1 MLKINAKERVFYI
14 KENDM
19 TIRKRL
25 TPALATTLFLLT
37 AVACQVV
44 VIKIFPHAVGAPLV
58 EDNAYILTRVMECYL
73 LVLSIIFAVFTK
85 FKIHFECFK
94 PGKERLKKD
103 LIVAGIMSVIM
114 VAALFIIRL
123 VQNQLFPEIAARPW
137 FGLYLGT
144 YMRWF
149 YPISA
154 VLQELFVKGIVEDNI
169 TASCKKYNRHF
180 SVWMTALFFFV
191 LHMGYDLPMM
201 FGAAVLCVVTGYLY
215 EKTKSV
221 YGSII
226 IHFVI
231 GFVPKIIGVTR

>member
-1 MLKINAKERVFYI
+1 
-14 KENDM
+14 M

-25 TPALATTLFLLT
+25 TPALATLLFLLV
-37 AVACQVV
+37 AVACQAI
-44 VIKIFPHAVGAPLV
+44 VIKLFPHVVGKPLI
-58 EDNAYILTRVMECYL
+58 EDNAYILTRIMEGYL
-73 LVLSIIFAVFTK
+73 IILSLLFAAFTR
-85 FKIHFECFK
+85 FKIHFECFT
-94 PGKERLKKD
+94 PGKERFKKD
-103 LIVAGIMSVIM
+103 IIISSILSAALIVILV
-114 VAALFIIRL
+114 VIRL
-123 VQNQLFPEIAARPW
+123 VQNQFSPEIAARPW
-137 FGLYLGT
+137 FGLYLGM

-169 TASCKKYNRHF
+169 TAACKKYNKHF

-191 LHMGYDLPMM
+191 LHMGYELPMM

-215 EKTKSV
+215 EKNKSV
-221 YGSII
+221 WGSIL

>member
-1 MLKINAKERVFYI
+1 
-14 KENDM
+14 M

-25 TPALATTLFLLT
+25 TPALATMLFLLI

-44 VIKIFPHAVGAPLV
+44 VIKIFPYVVGAPL
-58 EDNAYILTRVMECYL
+58 EEPNAYILTRIMECYL
-73 LVLSIIFAVFTK
+73 LILSIIFAVFTR

-94 PGKERLKKD
+94 PGRERLKKD
-103 LIVAGIMSVIM
+103 LIIAGVMSAIMLVALV
-114 VAALFIIRL
+114 IIRL

-137 FGLYLGT
+137 FGLYLTT

-169 TASCKKYNRHF
+169 TASCKKYNKHF
-180 SVWMTALFFFV
+180 SIWMTALFFFV
-191 LHMGYDLPMM
+191 LHMGYGLPMM

-215 EKTKSV
+215 ESTKSV

-226 IHFVI
+226 IHLVI
-231 GFVPKIIGVTR
+231 GFVPKIIGVTP

>member
-1 MLKINAKERVFYI
+1 
-14 KENDM
+14 M

-25 TPALATTLFLLT
+25 TPALATLLFLLV
-37 AVACQVV
+37 AVACQVI
-44 VIKIFPHAVGAPLV
+44 VIKLFPHIVGKPLI
-58 EDNAYILTRVMECYL
+58 EDNAYILTRIMEGYL
-73 LVLSIIFAVFTK
+73 IILSLLFAAFTR
-85 FKIHFECFK
+85 FKIHFECFT
-94 PGKERLKKD
+94 PGKERFKKD
-103 LIVAGIMSVIM
+103 IIISSILSAALIVILV
-114 VAALFIIRL
+114 VIRL
-123 VQNQLFPEIAARPW
+123 VQNQFSPEIAARPW
-137 FGLYLGT
+137 FGLYLGM

-169 TASCKKYNRHF
+169 TASCKKYNKHF

-191 LHMGYDLPMM
+191 LHMGYELPMM

-215 EKTKSV
+215 EKNKSV
-221 YGSII
+221 WGSIL

>member
-1 MLKINAKERVFYI
+1 
-14 KENDM
+14 M
-19 TIRKRL
+19 TVRKRL
-25 TPALATTLFLLT
+25 TPALATLLFLLT
-37 AVACQVV
+37 GIACQVI
-44 VIKIFPHAVGAPLV
+44 VIKIFPYAVGEPLV
-58 EDNAYILTRVMECYL
+58 EDNAYILTRIMEAYL
-73 LVLSIIFAVFTK
+73 IILSLIFAALTR

-94 PGKERLKKD
+94 PEKAKLKND
-103 LIVAGIMSVIM
+103 LLISGIMC
-114 VAALFIIRL
+114 AALFVILIVIRL
-123 VQNQLFPEIAARPW
+123 VQNQIDPEIAARPW
-137 FGLYLGT
+137 FGGLYLGT

-169 TASCKKYNRHF
+169 SASCKKYNKHF

-191 LHMGYDLPMM
+191 LHMGYELPMM

-215 EKTKSV
+215 EKNKSV
-221 YGSII
+221 WGSIL

>member
-1 MLKINAKERVFYI
+1 
-14 KENDM
+14 M

-25 TPALATTLFLLT
+25 TPALATLLFLIIGI
-37 AVACQVV
+37 ACQVI
-44 VIKIFPHAVGAPLV
+44 VIKIFPYAVGQPLV
-58 EDNAYILTRVMECYL
+58 EDNAYILTRIMEGYL
-73 LVLSIIFAVFTK
+73 IILSLIFAAFTR

-94 PGKERLKKD
+94 PEKKKLMND
-103 LIVAGIMSVIM
+103 LLISGIMSV
-114 VAALFIIRL
+114 ALIGILFVIRL
-123 VQNQLFPEIAARPW
+123 VQNQIDPEIAARPW

-149 YPISA
+149 YPFSA
-154 VLQELFVKGIVEDNI
+154 ILQELFVKGIVEDNI
-169 TASCKKYNRHF
+169 TASCKKYNKHF

-191 LHMGYDLPMM
+191 LHMGYELPMM

-215 EKTKSV
+215 EKNKSV
-221 YGSII
+221 WGSIL

>member
-1 MLKINAKERVFYI
+1 
-14 KENDM
+14 M

-25 TPALATTLFLLT
+25 TPALATLLFLLV
-37 AVACQVV
+37 AVACQVI
-44 VIKIFPHAVGAPLV
+44 VIKLFPHIVGKPLI
-58 EDNAYILTRVMECYL
+58 EDNAYILTRIMEGYL
-73 LVLSIIFAVFTK
+73 IILSLLFAAFTR
-85 FKIHFECFK
+85 FKIHFECFT
-94 PGKERLKKD
+94 PGKERFKKD
-103 LIVAGIMSVIM
+103 IIISSILSAALIVILV
-114 VAALFIIRL
+114 VIRL
-123 VQNQLFPEIAARPW
+123 VQNQFSPEIAARPW
-137 FGLYLGT
+137 FGLYLGM

-169 TASCKKYNRHF
+169 TAACKKYNKHF

-191 LHMGYDLPMM
+191 LHMGYELPMM

-215 EKTKSV
+215 EKNKSV
-221 YGSII
+221 WGSIL

>member
-1 MLKINAKERVFYI
+1 
-14 KENDM
+14 M

-25 TPALATTLFLLT
+25 TPALATLLFLL
-37 AVACQVV
+37 VGIACQVI
-44 VIKIFPHAVGAPLV
+44 VIKIFPYAVGKPLI
-58 EDNAYILTRVMECYL
+58 EDNAYILTRIMEGYL
-73 LVLSIIFAVFTK
+73 IVLSLIFAAFTR

-94 PGKERLKKD
+94 PAKAKLKND
-103 LIVAGIMSVIM
+103 LLISGIMSV
-114 VAALFIIRL
+114 ALIGILIVIRL
-123 VQNQLFPEIAARPW
+123 VQNQIDPEIAARPW
-137 FGLYLGT
+137 FGLYLNT

-169 TASCKKYNRHF
+169 TAACKKYNKHF

-191 LHMGYDLPMM
+191 LHMGYELPMM

-215 EKTKSV
+215 EKNKSV
-221 YGSII
+221 WGSIL
-226 IHFVI
+226 IHFII

>member
-1 MLKINAKERVFYI
+1 
-14 KENDM
+14 M

-25 TPALATTLFLLT
+25 TPALATLLFLLV
-37 AVACQVV
+37 AVACQVI
-44 VIKIFPHAVGAPLV
+44 VIKLFPHVVGKPLI
-58 EDNAYILTRVMECYL
+58 EDNAYILTRIMEGYL
-73 LVLSIIFAVFTK
+73 IILSLLFAAFTR
-85 FKIHFECFK
+85 FKIHFECFT
-94 PGKERLKKD
+94 PGKERFKKD
-103 LIVAGIMSVIM
+103 IIISSILSAALIVILV
-114 VAALFIIRL
+114 VIRL
-123 VQNQLFPEIAARPW
+123 VQNQFSPEIAARPW
-137 FGLYLGT
+137 FGLYLGM

-169 TASCKKYNRHF
+169 TASCKKYNKHF

-191 LHMGYDLPMM
+191 LHMGYELPMM

-215 EKTKSV
+215 EKNKSV
-221 YGSII
+221 WGSIL

>member
-1 MLKINAKERVFYI
+1 
-14 KENDM
+14 M

-25 TPALATTLFLLT
+25 SPALATLLFLLV

-44 VIKIFPHAVGAPLV
+44 VIKLFPSVVGKPLI
-58 EDNAYILTRVMECYL
+58 EDNAYILTRIMEGYL
-73 LVLSIIFAVFTK
+73 LVLSILFAIFTR
-85 FKIHFECFK
+85 FKIHFECFTPK
-94 PGKERLKKD
+94 KEMLKKD
-103 LIVAGIMSVIM
+103 LIIAGIMCVAMIVI
-114 VAALFIIRL
+114 LFVIRL
-123 VQNQLFPEIAARPW
+123 VQNFFFPEIAERPW

-169 TASCKKYNRHF
+169 TASCKKYNKHF

-215 EKTKSV
+215 EHTKSV
-221 YGSII
+221 WGSIL
-226 IHFVI
+226 IHFII

>member
-1 MLKINAKERVFYI
+1 
-14 KENDM
+14 M

-25 TPALATTLFLLT
+25 TPALATLLFLLV
-37 AVACQVV
+37 AVACQVI
-44 VIKIFPHAVGAPLV
+44 VIKLFPHVVGKPLI
-58 EDNAYILTRVMECYL
+58 EDNAYILTRIMEGYL
-73 LVLSIIFAVFTK
+73 IILSLLFAAFTR
-85 FKIHFECFK
+85 FKIHFECFT
-94 PGKERLKKD
+94 PGKERFKKD
-103 LIVAGIMSVIM
+103 IIISSFLSAALIVILV
-114 VAALFIIRL
+114 VIRL
-123 VQNQLFPEIAARPW
+123 VQNQFSPEIAARPW
-137 FGLYLGT
+137 FGLYLGM

-169 TASCKKYNRHF
+169 TASCKKYNKHF

-191 LHMGYDLPMM
+191 LHMGYELPMM

-215 EKTKSV
+215 EKNKSV
-221 YGSII
+221 WGSIL